1 LEAIRLALDHRL
13 DLGVAGGRVYDA
25 QRGVTVAANDLGG
38 RIDLTA
44 SVAAGERRSLLTAS
58 LPDSLLFRDRER
70 RSALL
75 ELDLPLE
82 RTSERNAFRESYIA
96 LERSVRD
103 FQELEDRIKLDVR
116 TALRNLLEFREG
128 LMIQAKAVRVAQ
140 RRVESTD
147 LFLRAGRAEVRDLLD
162 AQEDLLAARNALTA
176 AQVNYRVAELGLQ
189 RDMGV
194 LRVDERGLWKEYRP
208 GRNGDERDQGF
219 RED

>member
-1 LEAIRLALDHRL
+1 
-13 DLGVAGGRVYDA
+13 
-25 QRGVTVAANDLGG
+25 LGG